1 MVGSES
7 AEVLVRMTLEGMEV
21 ALKIAGSGAKNLAV
35 MLYTMAKDKKT
46 TKGKTNLN
54 NLLKSGSELKVFSLR
69 ESDLKKFKEVA
80 GKYGVLYSVLIDKK
94 DKDGMVDILT
104 RKEDALRVNRIVDRF
119 KLSTVNVAEIKSE
132 IEKDQIDKAIKE
144 ALEKGIEIKSD
155 EEKLVDDIIKKPIQT
170 EKTETEN
177 VQVSKTEKKTLSEHL
192 LGSKNKN
199 EGNTKKKRPSVRAEL
214 KKIKEELQKQDTP
227 KENSKNKE
235 VKSNDHKK
243 VINSKPKKK
252 SKRKER

>member
-54 NLLKSGSELKVFSLR
+54 NLLKSGSELKVFSLK

-80 GKYGVLYSVLIDKK
+80 GKYGVLYSVLVDKK
-94 DKDGMVDILT
+94 EKDGMVDILT

-155 EEKLVDDIIKKPIQT
+155 EEKLVDDIIKKPIQA

-177 VQVSKTEKKTLSEHL
+177 VQVSKTEKKTLSERL
-192 LGSKNKN
+192 FVSKNKN
-199 EGNTKKKRPSVRAEL
+199 EGNTKKKKPSVRAEL

>member
-177 VQVSKTEKKTLSEHL
+177 VQVSKTEKK
-192 LGSKNKN
+192 N
-199 EGNTKKKRPSVRAEL
+199 SVRALIRE
-214 KKIKEELQKQDTP
+214 QKQ
-227 KENSKNKE
+227 
-235 VKSNDHKK
+235 
-243 VINSKPKKK
+243 
-252 SKRKER
+252 KRGEY

>member
-54 NLLKSGSELKVFSLR
+54 NLLKSGSELKVFSLK

-155 EEKLVDDIIKKPIQT
+155 EEKLVDDIIKKPIQA

-177 VQVSKTEKKTLSEHL
+177 VQVSKTEKKTLSERL
-192 LGSKNKN
+192 FVSKNKN
-199 EGNTKKKRPSVRAEL
+199 EGNTKKKKPSVRAEL

-235 VKSNDHKK
+235 VKSNDHKE

>member
-54 NLLKSGSELKVFSLR
+54 NLLKSGSELKVFSLK

-155 EEKLVDDIIKKPIQT
+155 EEKLVDDIIKKPIQA

-177 VQVSKTEKKTLSEHL
+177 VQVSKTEKKLC
-192 LGSKNKN
+192 
-199 EGNTKKKRPSVRAEL
+199 PSVY
-214 KKIKEELQKQDTP
+214 
-227 KENSKNKE
+227 S
-235 VKSNDHKK
+235 
-243 VINSKPKKK
+243 
-252 SKRKER
+252 